1 MDRCEWDHRDWERLE
16 LSETQSQRRMTS
28 WMITVRATA
37 GFFPF
42 FFFLDCKVQ
51 GCDFFFLK
59 EGNGE
64 AKAQSQNNENQEAN
78 DTG

>member
-1 MDRCEWDHRDWERLE
+1 MWVGSQGLGKTRAEWDPEPKKNDLMDDHCQSYSRFLSFVLFFRL
-16 LSETQSQRRMTS
+16 QSPRLR
-28 WMITVRATA
+28 
-37 GFFPF
+37 F
-42 FFFLDCKVQ
+42 
-51 GCDFFFLK
+51 FFFLK

>member
-1 MDRCEWDHRDWERLE
+1 
-16 LSETQSQRRMTS
+16 
-28 WMITVRATA
+28 MITVRATA

-78 DTG
+78 DTGEKESQKIDVMKTVGQV